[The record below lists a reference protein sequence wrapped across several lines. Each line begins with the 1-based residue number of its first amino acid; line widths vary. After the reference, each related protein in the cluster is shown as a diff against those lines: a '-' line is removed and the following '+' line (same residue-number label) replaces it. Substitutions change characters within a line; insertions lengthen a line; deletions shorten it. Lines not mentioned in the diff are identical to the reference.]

1 VNTGQGPFEDFEMI
15 LRSAFWL
22 TVGFMVMAP
31 HGTDFAAIASN
42 AKDQAIGAGTQAA
55 EQIIV
60 SQVLTNTSVAKAMVR
75 KLSTPSPSAD
85 LPMQDLPAPS
95 FVFPR
100 SRPATMG

>member
-1 VNTGQGPFEDFEMI
+1 MI

-31 HGTDFAAIASN
+31 HGTDFAAIASS
-42 AKDQAIGAGTQAA
+42 AKDQAIGAGSQAV

-60 SQVLTNTSVAKAMVR
+60 NQVRTNVAEAAVR
-75 KLSTPSPSAD
+75 KLSSPSPSAD

-100 SRPATMG
+100 PRPAAMG

>member
-1 VNTGQGPFEDFEMI
+1 MI

-31 HGTDFAAIASN
+31 HGTDFGAIATQ

-60 SQVLTNTSVAKAMVR
+60 SQVLTDSTVAKTVVR
-75 KLSTPSPSAD
+75 KLASSSQAVD
-85 LPMQDLPAPS
+85 LPMQGSAAPS

-100 SRPATMG
+100 PRPAAMG

>member
-1 VNTGQGPFEDFEMI
+1 MI
-15 LRSAFWL
+15 FRSAFWL

-31 HGTDFAAIASN
+31 HGTDFGAIASS
-42 AKDQAIGAGTQAA
+42 AKDQAIGAGAQAA

-60 SQVLTNTSVAKAMVR
+60 SQVLTNANVAKAVVR
-75 KLSTPSPSAD
+75 KLSVTSPSAD

-100 SRPATMG
+100 PRPAAMG